1 MTGGVPTDRELI
13 RLHVAALFTHDA
25 EGRLLRVN
33 TPEGKPAARF
43 FLGRTAQGSEWRF
56 RRDLD
61 AEVVRALA
69 AMVRAE
75 PAGDEFL
82 QPPHG
87 ATAYRDLLAR
97 SAPVERVWTGPAYRF
112 PDALA
117 TPSGVVRVTARNAD
131 LLRPHLEEWAGRVAE
146 CPPML
151 AAVEG
156 GRAVAVC
163 ASVRITPAAHEA
175 GVETAPEFRGRGHG
189 ARVVAAWAAAVR
201 GMGRIPM
208 YSTAWENTA
217 SQALARALGL
227 RRYGTDLHIT

>member
-1 MTGGVPTDRELI
+1 MRM
-13 RLHVAALFTHDA
+13 HVAALFTHDA
-25 EGRLLRVN
+25 DGRLLQVN
-33 TPEGKPAARF
+33 ARGGRPAARF

-61 AEVVRALA
+61 AEVVRALEA
-69 AMVRAE
+69 LARAE

-82 QPPHG
+82 QSPHG

-97 SAPVERVWTGPAYRF
+97 CAPVERMWAGPAYRF
-112 PDALA
+112 PESLPA
-117 TPSGVVRVTARNAD
+117 PSGTVRVTARNAD
-131 LLRPHLEEWAGRVAE
+131 LLRPHLEAWARRVAE

-151 AAVEG
+151 AALEG

-163 ASVRITPAAHEA
+163 ASVRITAAAHEA
-175 GVETAPEFRGRGHG
+175 GVETAPGFQGRGYG
-189 ARVVAAWAAAVR
+189 ARAVAAWAAAVR